1 MTPAEDAIAQN
12 HPSTTETDSASEENS
27 EYTDTSQETE
37 SGGSE
42 TASET
47 PAESSETGHET
58 KGDDAESSQKDKE
71 TGNSTN
77 SLKGSQRGVG
87 ENKGIPLWPAAVMAV
102 IAVFGGFVYYSGYR
116 KQSFRT
122 YSRINRNKAL
132 LSRWQHLTEE
142 LERSGI
148 RPEQPLDDWNYVK
161 WLQSQLEHPDEKELM
176 WLMEKLHQAA
186 FSEDMLTKEEYEQ
199 CTGIC
204 REIKYHLEKKK

>member
-37 SGGSE
+37 SGESE

-102 IAVFGGFVYYSGYR
+102 IAVFGGFVYYS
-116 KQSFRT
+116 
-122 YSRINRNKAL
+122 
-132 LSRWQHLTEE
+132 
-142 LERSGI
+142 
-148 RPEQPLDDWNYVK
+148 
-161 WLQSQLEHPDEKELM
+161 
-176 WLMEKLHQAA
+176 
-186 FSEDMLTKEEYEQ
+186 
-199 CTGIC
+199 
-204 REIKYHLEKKK
+204 